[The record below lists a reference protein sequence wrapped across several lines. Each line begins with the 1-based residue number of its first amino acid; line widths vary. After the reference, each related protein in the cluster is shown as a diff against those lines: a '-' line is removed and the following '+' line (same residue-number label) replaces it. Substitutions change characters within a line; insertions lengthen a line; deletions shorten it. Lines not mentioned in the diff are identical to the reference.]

1 MILIHTDF
9 IISDIFD
16 VVDDAIMSTS
26 SIGQNI
32 AHYSLCEYLF
42 QSIFL
47 RLTGYQEQKLKCIL
61 WEIASDDLDFRYK
74 YLSGSVKVNECSQL
88 SDKNI
93 VYNILKKTLE
103 DKNHP
108 FLFPDEIEI
117 NRQIS
122 EIKDNLISKFETSVF
137 RKWLPREYSRFIEF
151 SSNIRYKRDG
161 YFTLKSIFGG
171 DNYLNEAFDKL
182 YRHRNRCAHNL
193 LSYQSNVP
201 KLLDFT
207 KDVDGS
213 DNYFTRILL
222 LCMIDNVF
230 TRMFKFYINNR

>member
-1 MILIHTDF
+1 MHTDF

-16 VVDDAIMSTS
+16 VIDDAIMSTS

-42 QSIFL
+42 QSVFL

-137 RKWLPREYSRFIEF
+137 RKWVPREYSRFIEF

>member
-1 MILIHTDF
+1 MHTDF

-42 QSIFL
+42 QSVFL

-207 KDVDGS
+207 KDADGS

>member
-1 MILIHTDF
+1 MHTDF

-42 QSIFL
+42 QSVFL

-171 DNYLNEAFDKL
+171 DNYLNEAFDNSIGTQRADMGL
-182 YRHRNRCAHNL
+182 Y
-193 LSYQSNVP
+193 
-201 KLLDFT
+201 K
-207 KDVDGS
+207 
-213 DNYFTRILL
+213 
-222 LCMIDNVF
+222 
-230 TRMFKFYINNR
+230 KFCLIC

>member
-1 MILIHTDF
+1 MHTDF

-42 QSIFL
+42 QSVFL

-213 DNYFTRILL
+213 DNYFTRTLL

>member
-1 MILIHTDF
+1 
-9 IISDIFD
+9 
-16 VVDDAIMSTS
+16 MSTS

-42 QSIFL
+42 QSVFL

>member
-1 MILIHTDF
+1 MHTDF

-26 SIGQNI
+26 SVGQNI

-88 SDKNI
+88 SDKNM

-122 EIKDNLISKFETSVF
+122 EIKDNLISKFETSAF

>member
-1 MILIHTDF
+1 MHTDF

-42 QSIFL
+42 QSVFL

-151 SSNIRYKRDG
+151 SCNIRYKRDG

>member
-1 MILIHTDF
+1 MHTDF

-42 QSIFL
+42 QSVFL

-74 YLSGSVKVNECSQL
+74 YLSGSVKINECSQL

-151 SSNIRYKRDG
+151 SNNIRYKRDG

-207 KDVDGS
+207 KDTDGS

>member
-1 MILIHTDF
+1 MHTDF

-42 QSIFL
+42 QSVFL

-207 KDVDGS
+207 KDADGS

-230 TRMFKFYINNR
+230 ARMFKFYINNR

>member
-1 MILIHTDF
+1 MHTVF

-42 QSIFL
+42 QSVFL

-93 VYNILKKTLE
+93 VYNILKRTLE

>member
-1 MILIHTDF
+1 MHTDF

-32 AHYSLCEYLF
+32 DHYSLCEYLF
-42 QSIFL
+42 QSVFL
-47 RLTGYQEQKLKCIL
+47 RLTGYQEQKLKCLL

>member
-1 MILIHTDF
+1 MHTDF

-42 QSIFL
+42 QSVFL

-74 YLSGSVKVNECSQL
+74 YLSGSVKINECSQL

-151 SSNIRYKRDG
+151 SNNIRYKRDG

-207 KDVDGS
+207 KDADGS

>member
-1 MILIHTDF
+1 MHTDF

-42 QSIFL
+42 QSVFL

-213 DNYFTRILL
+213 DN
-222 LCMIDNVF
+222 
-230 TRMFKFYINNR
+230 

>member
-1 MILIHTDF
+1 MHTDF

-42 QSIFL
+42 QSVFL

-61 WEIASDDLDFRYK
+61 WVIASDDLDFRYK

>member
-1 MILIHTDF
+1 MHTDF

-16 VVDDAIMSTS
+16 VIDDSIMSTS

-42 QSIFL
+42 QSVFL

>member
-1 MILIHTDF
+1 MHTDF

-42 QSIFL
+42 QSVFL

-88 SDKNI
+88 RDKNI

>member
-1 MILIHTDF
+1 MHTDF

-16 VVDDAIMSTS
+16 VIDDAIMSTS

-42 QSIFL
+42 QSVFL

-201 KLLDFT
+201 KLLYFT

>member
-1 MILIHTDF
+1 MHTDF

-42 QSIFL
+42 QSVFL

-201 KLLDFT
+201 ELLDFT

>member
-1 MILIHTDF
+1 MHTDF
-9 IISDIFD
+9 IISDVFD

-26 SIGQNI
+26 SIGQTI
-32 AHYSLCEYLF
+32 AHYSLCEYLC
-42 QSIFL
+42 QSVFL

>member
-1 MILIHTDF
+1 M
-9 IISDIFD
+9 
-16 VVDDAIMSTS
+16 
-26 SIGQNI
+26 
-32 AHYSLCEYLF
+32 LF
-42 QSIFL
+42 RS
-47 RLTGYQEQKLKCIL
+47 CIL

>member
-1 MILIHTDF
+1 MHTDF

-42 QSIFL
+42 QSVFL

-88 SDKNI
+88 SDKNV

>member
-1 MILIHTDF
+1 MHTDF

-42 QSIFL
+42 QSVFL

-117 NRQIS
+117 NRQIF

>member
-1 MILIHTDF
+1 MHTDF

-42 QSIFL
+42 QSVFL

-151 SSNIRYKRDG
+151 SSNIRYKREG

>member
-1 MILIHTDF
+1 MHTDF

-42 QSIFL
+42 QSVFL

-103 DKNHP
+103 DKKHP

>member
-1 MILIHTDF
+1 MHTDF

-16 VVDDAIMSTS
+16 VVDDAFMSTS

-42 QSIFL
+42 QSVFL

-108 FLFPDEIEI
+108 FLFPYEIEI

-137 RKWLPREYSRFIEF
+137 RNWLPREYSRFIEF

-201 KLLDFT
+201 ELLDFT

>member
-1 MILIHTDF
+1 MHTDF

-42 QSIFL
+42 QSVFL

-193 LSYQSNVP
+193 LSYQRNVP

>member
-1 MILIHTDF
+1 MHTDF

-42 QSIFL
+42 QSVFL

-230 TRMFKFYINNR
+230 SRMFKFYINNR

>member
-1 MILIHTDF
+1 MHTDF

-42 QSIFL
+42 QSVFL

-88 SDKNI
+88 SDKNV
-93 VYNILKKTLE
+93 VYDTLKKTLE

>member
-1 MILIHTDF
+1 MHTDF

-42 QSIFL
+42 QSVFL

>member
-1 MILIHTDF
+1 MHTDF

-42 QSIFL
+42 QSVFL

-137 RKWLPREYSRFIEF
+137 RNWLPREYSRFIEF

-201 KLLDFT
+201 ELLDFT

>member
-1 MILIHTDF
+1 MHTDF

-42 QSIFL
+42 QSVFL
-47 RLTGYQEQKLKCIL
+47 RLTGYQEQKLKCVL

-108 FLFPDEIEI
+108 FLFPDETEI

-122 EIKDNLISKFETSVF
+122 EIKNNLISKFETSVF

-230 TRMFKFYINNR
+230 TRMFRFYINNR

>member
-1 MILIHTDF
+1 MHTDF

-42 QSIFL
+42 QSVFL

-74 YLSGSVKVNECSQL
+74 YLSGSVKINECSQL

-182 YRHRNRCAHNL
+182 YRHRNRFAHNL

-207 KDVDGS
+207 KDADGS

>member
-1 MILIHTDF
+1 MHTDF

-42 QSIFL
+42 QSVFL

-201 KLLDFT
+201 NLLDFT

>member
-1 MILIHTDF
+1 MHTDF

-42 QSIFL
+42 QSVFL

-88 SDKNI
+88 SDKNV
-93 VYNILKKTLE
+93 VYDILKKTLE

>member
-1 MILIHTDF
+1 MHTDF

-93 VYNILKKTLE
+93 VYNILNKTLE

>member
-1 MILIHTDF
+1 MHTDF

-42 QSIFL
+42 QSVFL

-201 KLLDFT
+201 KLQDFT